1 MVTYYVKKNEIY
13 TITSINECKVYNA
26 SGVLVATCPANSS
39 INITAATNKLKLSD
53 DYAAIQKATDSPGS
67 GAISEELLEHI
78 NNSEIHTSAGE
89 KTFIDNHIADSDI
102 HLSKEEKELIATAL
116 QPEDITHLAVD
127 AEVVHKTGDEIVDG
141 VKTFSDQ
148 IVSGSDVSLTRNE
161 TTGWLQLGG
170 GDTDLSNGAQLQ
182 LAGKDNAGNEGHFR
196 LVAKNSENSTQLIG
210 TPSAALTWDGKNIVR
225 SVNTDE
231 AIGSG
236 NVTLTQFTSS
246 LVAKPE
252 TFSIVKA
259 TDTGTFTLSGGT
271 SETNNSAITLHGG
284 SNTSLPGQI
293 KFSSDDG
300 VGAHTLT
307 FGKTTSTVVTMTHD
321 GDTAPMIYNNVDH
334 CAYTMICGGYD
345 ASQGAAMTV
354 YGKGHADTSR
364 NGGVALHACDGTNH
378 AQVVFR
384 ATGYVVYTSDSP
396 ILAKDDTTGWMRVC
410 GGTNMETGA
419 RLQLAGQ
426 DHTGYGGEFWLVARS
441 GDDAHGLV
449 GKPDGTLTW
458 SGKSVVTSVNGV
470 DATDGDVVV
479 APDYASRITIESPIT
494 FQAHGYVFVNPQ
506 GTGAHFTATIDG
518 MSIHITGDNGGSAL
532 MLPVAIGQKL
542 VFTTAGTCPVRFI
555 PMV

>member
-13 TITSINECKVYNA
+13 IITSVNICEVYDA
-26 SGVLVATCPANSS
+26 SNVLVATCPANSS
-39 INITAATNKLKLSD
+39 INITAASNKLKLSD
-53 DYAAIQKATDSPGS
+53 DYAAITRAAESPGS
-67 GAISEELLEHI
+67 GATSEECLEHI
-78 NNSEIHTSAGE
+78 HNSDIHTSAAE
-89 KTFIDNHIADSDI
+89 KTSCSNHIADTSI
-102 HLSKEEKELIATAL
+102 HVSGDEKELLSTAL

-127 AEVVHKTGDEIVDG
+127 DEVVHKAGSETISGI
-141 VKTFSDQ
+141 KTFSKQ
-148 IVSGSDVSLTRNE
+148 IVSGSDVSLTRNA
-161 TTGWLQLGG
+161 TNGWLKLGG
-170 GDTDLSNGAQLQ
+170 GDTNLSNGASLQ
-182 LAGKDNAGNEGHFR
+182 LAGKDNVDYEGQFR
-196 LVAKNSENSTQLIG
+196 LVAKDSESSTQLIG
-210 TPSAALTWDGKNIVR
+210 TPSGEITWGGKNLVF

-231 AIGSG
+231 AIESG

-246 LVAKPE
+246 LVAHPE
-252 TFSIVKA
+252 AFSIVKA
-259 TDTGTFTLSGGT
+259 TDTGTFMLSGGT

-307 FGKTTSTVVTMTHD
+307 FGKTTSQVVTMTHD
-321 GDTAPMIYNNVDH
+321 GDTAPMIYNNVDD
-334 CAYTMICGGYD
+334 CAYTMICAGLD
-345 ASQGAAMTV
+345 ASQGAAMTA
-354 YGKGHADTSR
+354 YGKGYADTSR
-364 NGGVALHACDGTNH
+364 NGGVALHACDGTNN

-384 ATGYVVYTSDSP
+384 ATGYVVYTSDNP
-396 ILAKDDTTGWMRVC
+396 ILAKDDTAGWMRVC

-426 DHTGYGGEFWLVARS
+426 GVTDYGGEFWLVARS
-441 GDDAHGLV
+441 GSNSHGLV

-470 DATDGDVVV
+470 DATNGDVVA

-518 MSIHITGDNGGSAL
+518 MSIYITGDNGGSAL

-555 PMV
+555 PMA